1 MRWMQLIKMMHYFR
15 NAEDG
20 AMVQSGSVAIDP
32 KTGGVQALVGGRGEH
47 VYRGFNFATQTKRSP
62 GSSLKPISVYTPALE
77 AGYKPD
83 SVLEDKP
90 QDYYPAQ
97 NYSRTYSGEVPMY
110 QALGE
115 SLNLPAVWLL
125 HQIGLD
131 KGYEKQRNLAFRYQ
145 KKIGTMV

>member
-1 MRWMQLIKMMHYFR
+1 MDATYKNDALFPP

-32 KTGGVQALVGGRGEH
+32 KPAACKHWWAVEEH

>member
-1 MRWMQLIKMMHYFR
+1 M
-15 NAEDG
+15 
-20 AMVQSGSVAIDP
+20 
-32 KTGGVQALVGGRGEH
+32 QALVGGRGEH

-131 KGYEKQRNLAFRYQ
+131 KGYEKTEKFGIPLSE
-145 KKIGTMV
+145 KIGTMV

>member
-1 MRWMQLIKMMHYFR
+1 MDATYKNDALFPP

-47 VYRGFNFATQTKRSP
+47 VYRGFNFVTQTKRSP

-83 SVLEDKP
+83 SV
-90 QDYYPAQ
+90 
-97 NYSRTYSGEVPMY
+97 
-110 QALGE
+110 
-115 SLNLPAVWLL
+115 
-125 HQIGLD
+125 
-131 KGYEKQRNLAFRYQ
+131 FRR
-145 KKIGTMV
+145 

>member
-1 MRWMQLIKMMHYFR
+1 
-15 NAEDG
+15 
-20 AMVQSGSVAIDP
+20 
-32 KTGGVQALVGGRGEH
+32 
-47 VYRGFNFATQTKRSP
+47 
-62 GSSLKPISVYTPALE
+62 
-77 AGYKPD
+77 
-83 SVLEDKP
+83 
-90 QDYYPAQ
+90 
-97 NYSRTYSGEVPMY
+97 MY